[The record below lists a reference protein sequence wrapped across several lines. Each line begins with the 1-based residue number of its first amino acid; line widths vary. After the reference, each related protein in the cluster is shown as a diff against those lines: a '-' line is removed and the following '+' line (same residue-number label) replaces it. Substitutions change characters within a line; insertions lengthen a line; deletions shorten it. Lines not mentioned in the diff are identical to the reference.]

1 MTLDAL
7 ILVACTVVTLS
18 CYIYLRATNNA
29 WSYIN
34 WKFLKKH
41 IFRAIYRF
49 ACKMSK

>member
-1 MTLDAL
+1 MTLDTL
-7 ILVACTVVTLS
+7 IIIICAVGTIGS
-18 CYIYLRATNNA
+18 YIYLRATNNT
-29 WSYIN
+29 WSYTN